1 MLKAT
6 LRGILAHKLRLSLAG
21 FAVVL
26 GVAFIAGTLILGDT
40 INSTFENLFAST
52 TAGVDAQVRGVSTGK
67 VEGQAIHPP
76 VPAAE
81 ITTVRGVDGVS
92 EAFGEVLR
100 SVPIVGA
107 DGKVVATGG
116 APSLGVLWNP
126 YSDMSAFRLRAGTA
140 PQGPSQVVV
149 DAHTASGQ
157 RFTVGQTIR
166 VVLPNG
172 GPRAFT
178 LAGITGFGNEDNLAG
193 ATVVAFDPQA
203 GPALLGSPS
212 EVDAIDVKARSGVSG
227 SDLLHRLG
235 AVLPSGLEA
244 VSGQTVAQE
253 QTDQIETA
261 IGFLTTFLLVFGFI
275 ALFVG
280 SFIILNTFSILIAQ
294 RTRELA
300 LLRCLG
306 ASRAQVMQSVV
317 VEALITGVVAS
328 VIGLGAGVAIAK
340 GLEALLG
347 AVGLDLSGSSL
358 QFEPRTA
365 IAGMLVGTVVT
376 VVASI
381 VPARRA
387 TRIAPVEALRDA
399 EPPVSAVTV
408 RRVATGGGILVAGVA
423 VMLVGLFALSSNQL
437 LATGLGALATFI
449 GVAVLAPIIVVPVVS
464 AIGVPIRRLR
474 GVPGQLARDNAMR
487 QPRRTASTASALM
500 IGVGLV
506 SCFTVV
512 AASLT
517 DSINRIIDRS
527 VNADYIVSPRTQGQT
542 GMSPDVAG
550 RVAADSAV
558 AVASPITSTFFHT
571 GSDTLQAEGVDPAT
585 ILSVVDIP
593 VNAGAALSSLRD
605 GDVAISEDAAR
616 NRGLGL
622 GDSLSM
628 QFDRPG
634 AHVQRVTAIYQRN
647 PLLGDYLL
655 TRSLTQATGIQVDDV
670 VLLVR
675 GRTGVSQTD
684 LRSAVDKDVQDFP
697 DVQVQNNA
705 EYKDSSAKQIGV
717 LLNLLTALVFLAIL
731 IALLGVVN
739 TMALSILERVR
750 ELGLVRALGMT
761 RSQTRTMVRWETVLI
776 TVFGAL
782 LGCVVGIFFGIAL
795 VRAFAS
801 QGVDVLSLGLGQQI
815 GYVVVAFVAGL
826 VAAIWP
832 ARRAARVDMLRAIV
846 TE

>member
-52 TAGVDAQVRGVSTGK
+52 TAGVDVQVRGVSTGK
-67 VEGQAIHPP
+67 VENQAIHPP
-76 VPAAE
+76 VPSSLVAKVQA
-81 ITTVRGVDGVS
+81 VDGVG
-92 EAFGEVLR
+92 EAFGEILR
-100 SVPIVGA
+100 ETPIIGSN
-107 DGKVVATGG
+107 GKVVAAGG
-116 APSLGVLWNP
+116 APNLGVLWNP
-126 YSDMSAFRLRAGTA
+126 YPDMSAFHLRSGTA
-140 PQGPSQVVV
+140 PQGPDDVVI

-157 RFTVGQTIR
+157 GFAVGNTVR
-166 VVLPNG
+166 VILPGG
-172 GPRAFT
+172 GPKSFR
-178 LAGITGFGNEDNLAG
+178 LSGITGFGNEDNLAG
-193 ATVVAFDPQA
+193 ATVVAFDPTA
-203 GPALLGSPS
+203 GPALLGSPG

-227 SDLLHRLG
+227 DTVLSRIQ
-235 AVLPSGLEA
+235 ASLPSGYEA
-244 VSGQTVAQE
+244 VSGATVAQE
-253 QTDQIETA
+253 QTDQIKTA

-275 ALFVG
+275 SLFVG

-306 ASRAQVMQSVV
+306 ASRAQVMQSVII
-317 VEALITGVVAS
+317 EALLTGAVAS
-328 VIGLGAGVAIAK
+328 VVGLVLGLGIAR
-340 GLEALLG
+340 GLEALL
-347 AVGLDLSGSSL
+347 AAIGLDLSGSSL

-365 IAGMLVGTVVT
+365 IAGILVGTVVT
-376 VVASI
+376 TVASV

-408 RRVATGGGILVAGVA
+408 RRIATGGGILLAGVA

-437 LATGLGALATFI
+437 LATGVGALATFI
-449 GVAVLAPIIVVPVVS
+449 GVAVLAPIVVVPVVS
-464 AIGVPIRRLR
+464 FIGEPIRRLR
-474 GVPGQLARDNAMR
+474 GVPGQLARENAMR

-517 DSINRIIDRS
+517 DSINRIVDSS
-527 VNADYIVSPRTQGQT
+527 VNADYIVSPSTQGQV
-542 GMSPDVAG
+542 GMSPDVA
-550 RVAADSAV
+550 RRIAADPSV
-558 AVASPITSTFFHT
+558 GVASPITTAPFQI
-571 GSDTLQAEGVDPAT
+571 GSEAHRGEGVDPASV
-585 ILSVVDIP
+585 LSVVDVP
-593 VNAGAALSSLRD
+593 VQQGAPISSLAD

-616 NRGLGL
+616 DKGLHV
-622 GDSLSM
+622 GDVVAM
-628 QFDRPG
+628 QFERPG
-634 AHVQRVTAIYQRN
+634 VHNQRVVSVFARN
-647 PLLGDYLL
+647 PLLGEYLL
-655 TRSLTQATGIQVDDV
+655 TRSLTQATGIQVNDV
-670 VLLVR
+670 VVLVR
-675 GRTGVSQTD
+675 GRSGVAPGD
-684 LRSAVDKDVQDFP
+684 LRQSLNRDVQDFP
-697 DVQVQNNA
+697 DVQVQDNQQ
-705 EYKDSSAKQIGV
+705 YKDSQGKQISV
-717 LLNLLTALVFLAIL
+717 LLNLLTALVFLAIV

-761 RSQTRTMVRWETVLI
+761 RGQTRTMVRWETVLI

-795 VRAFAS
+795 VKAFSS
-801 QGVDVLSLGLGQQI
+801 QGVDVLSLGIGQQI
-815 GYVVVAFVAGL
+815 FYVLAAFLAGL